1 MADNQVEREQ
11 EQKIVRKMRSYLQGT
26 VVRTRYLA
34 EGGSVPLKDSTLPN
48 RGTTSSPFTL
58 AAQRHGCHEAT
69 VGFDIFDR
77 GSSSRLSQVSGH
89 KKRSRMPVPV
99 GNSNG
104 Q

>member
-1 MADNQVEREQ
+1 
-11 EQKIVRKMRSYLQGT
+11 
-26 VVRTRYLA
+26 
-34 EGGSVPLKDSTLPN
+34 VPLKDSTLPN
-48 RGTTSSPFTL
+48 RGTILRTSSVKPKSPSRLTL

-77 GSSSRLSQVSGH
+77 GSSSRLSQTSGH

-99 GNSNG
+99 GNRNG